1 MLGKVTS
8 YFGSVVTASVHG
20 FIFMASFDTMR
31 LANASHMVINS
42 KTLEQST
49 EGSMN
54 YQLSIVIPVFNSEAY
69 LLRLFKSL
77 GTIPPSVEVVLVNNG
92 STDNSA
98 RLLQRYHESHANS
111 SLIDEVHGGVAFA
124 RNAGLERAHGQ
135 YIWFVDAD
143 DTLRPN
149 AINRILK
156 VINDID
162 FDLLIFDYRSLTE
175 QDAASPDDQVPKTA
189 QKADLAA
196 VLHEMLTGAHD
207 PIGGF
212 PHNKIFARSLI
223 GADRFPDF
231 KSAEDMAFFVPI
243 LFRAKHIYRL
253 HKTLYDYYQ
262 HANSIVHKIRADK
275 LIDYAKVMD
284 LVEQRLRS
292 NGTAPKNDV
301 DEYILRRRLSI
312 YFQNLA
318 EAKDPWVKKHI
329 RKKMKQYSWKQLLSF
344 SHDKKL
350 MVKILLYKFRIL
362 DVFPFLLK
370 YFY

>member
-1 MLGKVTS
+1 
-8 YFGSVVTASVHG
+8 
-20 FIFMASFDTMR
+20 
-31 LANASHMVINS
+31 
-42 KTLEQST
+42 
-49 EGSMN
+49 MN
-54 YQLSIVIPVFNSEAY
+54 DQLSIIIPVFNSQNY
-69 LLRLFKSL
+69 LPRLFKSL
-77 GTIPPSVEVVLVNNG
+77 GAIPPTVEVVLVDNG

-98 RLLQRYHESHANS
+98 QLLQHFHEVHTNS
-111 SLIDEVHGGVAFA
+111 LLIDEAHAGVAFA
-124 RNAGLERAHGQ
+124 RNAGLERAHGK

-143 DTLRPN
+143 DTLQPN

-175 QDAASPDDQVPKTA
+175 QDTASSDDQTPKTA
-189 QKADLAA
+189 QKTDLAA

-253 HKTLYDYYQ
+253 RETLYDYYQ

>member
-1 MLGKVTS
+1 
-8 YFGSVVTASVHG
+8 
-20 FIFMASFDTMR
+20 
-31 LANASHMVINS
+31 
-42 KTLEQST
+42 
-49 EGSMN
+49 MN

-69 LLRLFKSL
+69 LPRLFKSL
-77 GTIPPSVEVVLVNNG
+77 GTIPPAVEVVLVNNG

-98 RLLQRYHESHANS
+98 RLLQRYHENHPNS
-111 SLIDEVHGGVAFA
+111 LLIDEAHGGVAFT
-124 RNAGLERAHGQ
+124 RNAGLEHAHGK

-156 VINDID
+156 VMNDID
-162 FDLLIFDYRSLTE
+162 FDLLIFDYHSLTE
-175 QDAASPDDQVPKTA
+175 QDTASSDNQAARTA
-189 QKADLAA
+189 QRTDLAA

-223 GADRFPDF
+223 GEDRFPDF

-243 LFRAKHIYRL
+243 LIRAKHIYRL
-253 HKTLYDYYQ
+253 RETLYDYYQ
-262 HANSIVHKIRADK
+262 HANSIMHKIRADK

-284 LVEQRLRS
+284 LVEQLLRS
-292 NGTAPKNDV
+292 NGAASKNDV

-329 RKKMKQYSWKQLLSF
+329 REKTAQYSWKQLLSF
-344 SHDKKL
+344 KHDNKL
-350 MVKILLYKFRIL
+350 LVKILLYKFRIL